1 MKDAQGKEIP
11 IREVLIREVLAEYG
25 RLRVDVATLG
35 DGADLYGAGLS
46 SHAAVNVMIALEDVF
61 DIEFP
66 DRLLRQS
73 TFASVDAIRAALDE
87 VTDEVPDEVPDGAG

>member
-1 MKDAQGKEIP
+1 MKDGQ
-11 IREVLIREVLAEYG
+11 IREIQIREILAEYG
-25 RLRVDVATLG
+25 RLRVDVATLD

-46 SHAAVNVMIALEDVF
+46 SHAAVNVMIALEDAF

-66 DRLLRQS
+66 DNLLRKS

-87 VTDEVPDEVPDGAG
+87 VAGPARQV

>member
-1 MKDAQGKEIP
+1 VKDGQ
-11 IREVLIREVLAEYG
+11 IREILAEYG

-35 DGADLYGAGLS
+35 DDADLYGAGLS

-66 DRLLRQS
+66 DSLLRKS
-73 TFASVDAIRAALDE
+73 TFASVGAIRAALEE
-87 VTDEVPDEVPDGAG
+87 VTDKAGNAAG